1 MQSATWVQKL
11 YEYQRSFTDLGP
23 NHSDSIFLNLFS
35 SINTDFNIS
44 SALRWAIQD
53 QWSSGF
59 SFQNNPKQTIL
70 QFPLFFQSHQ
80 WDMVYREETR
90 LQVTNLVAQ
99 LEKGSNSFPVE
110 PVVKSGS
117 ATGRI
122 TEAFQQTDVT
132 PARPVSL
139 PSQKKSQTR
148 SCLGNSLFHAVYKCR
163 YQKTKFLLERG
174 FVANSKNDYGYNVLF
189 AALQIES
196 GPGRRRMFRLL
207 LDYDVDPFEL
217 DHKYKRNTLHWA
229 AKLGRKDEINIL
241 FDSYMGEFDF
251 HQRDNEG
258 MTPLHLATCS
268 GYPDVV
274 KTLVKEMV
282 RYGTS
287 VDVTDHLGLTPYL
300 HAKRMGYEDIAEIL
314 RDDGKASASK
324 ADDFMFKK
332 ADEWREIGLKERSR
346 NVLEKRMSNA
356 AIYGRMKIASND
368 AASDTQ
374 SVTSNKKV
382 AFVPESIIKK
392 HEKCS
397 KSVDF
402 ALPPSTLEG
411 SNWRLSRLPRQV
423 YSDITKTSGYRRVSP
438 TWDLEKMMDSWEQ
451 QHTRSFRSPVVP
463 KVTFEEKI
471 VTCGKKRVKESRRLN
486 RKAKGD
492 KWHSKRQCNN
502 PI

>member
-1 MQSATWVQKL
+1 
-11 YEYQRSFTDLGP
+11 
-23 NHSDSIFLNLFS
+23 
-35 SINTDFNIS
+35 
-44 SALRWAIQD
+44 
-53 QWSSGF
+53 
-59 SFQNNPKQTIL
+59 
-70 QFPLFFQSHQ
+70 
-80 WDMVYREETR
+80 MVYREETR

-110 PVVKSGS
+110 PVTKAGS

-122 TEAFQQTDVT
+122 PDTFQQTHIA

-139 PSQKKSQTR
+139 PPPKKSKTR

-163 YQKTKFLLERG
+163 YQKVKFLLEKG
-174 FVANSKNDYGYNVLF
+174 FVATSTNDYGYNVLF
-189 AALQIES
+189 AALQIENV
-196 GPGRRRMFRLL
+196 PGRRRMFRLL

-229 AKLGRKDEINIL
+229 SKLGRAHEINIL

-268 GYPDVV
+268 GHPDVV

-314 RDDGKASASK
+314 RNDGKASVSK

-332 ADEWREIGLKERSR
+332 ADEWREIGMKERSR
-346 NVLEKRMSNA
+346 NILEKRLSNA
-356 AIYGRMKIASND
+356 AIYGRMKIDYND

-374 SVTSNKKV
+374 SVASSKKV

-392 HEKCS
+392 QPMDHEKCS

-402 ALPPSTLEG
+402 VMPPSTLEG
-411 SNWRLSRLPRQV
+411 TSWRLSRLPRHV
-423 YSDITKTSGYRRVSP
+423 YSDITKAGGYRRVSP

-463 KVTFEEKI
+463 KVTFHEKI
-471 VTCGKKRVKESRRLN
+471 VTCGKKRAKESRKHN

-492 KWHSKRQCNN
+492 K
-502 PI
+502 